1 MTPLRSQKKK
11 PKSALAEEETP
22 RKKEENF
29 REVREENS
37 PPRKWNFKPPET
49 PQFHSAAD
57 IYWGLWL
64 FQGVPRVY
72 RGRTKVYQ
80 RSKVRLHRIS
90 GRDK

>member
-57 IYWGLWL
+57 TPLAD
-64 FQGVPRVY
+64 Q
-72 RGRTKVYQ
+72 TKSSQ
-80 RSKVRLHRIS
+80 IKPNQAKSS
-90 GRDK
+90 

>member
-57 IYWGLWL
+57 TPLG
-64 FQGVPRVY
+64 P
-72 RGRTKVYQ
+72 
-80 RSKVRLHRIS
+80 HIS
-90 GRDK
+90 LGFARFFPSEKTSGAVN